1 RYRVELD
8 VHDGEH
14 GATFVILDK
23 EMRKLTN
30 KTATTIMEE
39 KGNKGN
45 NNILPTCLSDLAGKH
60 FRF

>member
-1 RYRVELD
+1 MEFLIFKYYYIQLFHRYRVELD

-39 KGNKGN
+39 KVNK
-45 NNILPTCLSDLAGKH
+45 ILGK
-60 FRF
+60 

>member
-1 RYRVELD
+1 MELD

-39 KGNKGN
+39 KVNK
-45 NNILPTCLSDLAGKH
+45 ILGK
-60 FRF
+60 